1 MTDLPP
7 ERKNGEPHD
16 PSEPRRPE
24 IGPRAPRRGRA
35 PHRHRASKPPRL
47 HDGNADPASLPP
59 INWVELPARQ
69 PTVPFRRRFRVADT
83 EWLAWVSG
91 FGAYGTGNAGLGT
104 VQAVHFALA
113 QDPDTPLREALMPTG
128 RFEDLFDEELLRLY
142 AESREIRLPEPGAAP
157 QRVRRRGE
165 GLS

>member
-16 PSEPRRPE
+16 SREPRRPE
-24 IGPRAPRRGRA
+24 SGQRGPRRGRA
-35 PHRHRASKPPRL
+35 AHRHRASRPPRL
-47 HDGNADPASLPP
+47 HDGNEEASLPP
-59 INWVELPARQ
+59 INRVELPARQ
-69 PTVPFRRRFRVADT
+69 PTFPFRRHFRVADN
-83 EWLAWVSG
+83 EWVAWVSG

-113 QDPDTPLREALMPTG
+113 RDPETPLREALMPTG

-157 QRVRRRGE
+157 QRIRRRGE